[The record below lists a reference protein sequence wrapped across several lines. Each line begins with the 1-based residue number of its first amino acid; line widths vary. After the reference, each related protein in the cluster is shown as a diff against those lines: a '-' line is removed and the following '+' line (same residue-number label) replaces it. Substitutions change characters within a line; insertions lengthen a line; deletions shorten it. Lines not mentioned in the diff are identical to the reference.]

1 MAAKPRKSWVG
12 PQAIKQSLIVRLK
25 LHTSFETRTNPIWR
39 GCCSFMLCE
48 GSRTHCTHGGGYLK
62 PENTLYK
69 KAWFGGIGRF
79 AFTDMHYSPC
89 KFCSWIVESKSIFY
103 MQAEELYQTWGF
115 WSSPF
120 GAETCLLLYYLRWL
134 KSLDS
139 NLVWL
144 LLLSHPK
151 I

>member
-1 MAAKPRKSWVG
+1 MAAKPRKSWIG

-48 GSRTHCTHGGGYLK
+48 GSRTHCTHGGGNLK

-69 KAWFGGIGRF
+69 KACFGGIGRF

-89 KFCSWIVESKSIFY
+89 KFCSCIVESKSIFY
-103 MQAEELYQTWGF
+103 MQAWGVVPNLRF
-115 WSSPF
+115 LKFTIGRWNLF
-120 GAETCLLLYYLRWL
+120 ATLLFEVAEIPWFPSGLAAA
-134 KSLDS
+134 
-139 NLVWL
+139 VE
-144 LLLSHPK
+144 PP
-151 I
+151 